1 MTRMDPVDPIAA
13 LRATASRPFTE
24 AMAMPPSVYTSQAV
38 TAAELDRIFARDWI
52 CVGRA
57 ESLRRRATT

>member
-24 AMAMPPSVYTSQAV
+24 AMAMPPSVYTSK
-38 TAAELDRIFARDWI
+38 R
-52 CVGRA
+52 
-57 ESLRRRATT
+57 

>member
-24 AMAMPPSVYTSQAV
+24 AMAMPP
-38 TAAELDRIFARDWI
+38 
-52 CVGRA
+52 VGLHLAKR
-57 ESLRRRATT
+57 